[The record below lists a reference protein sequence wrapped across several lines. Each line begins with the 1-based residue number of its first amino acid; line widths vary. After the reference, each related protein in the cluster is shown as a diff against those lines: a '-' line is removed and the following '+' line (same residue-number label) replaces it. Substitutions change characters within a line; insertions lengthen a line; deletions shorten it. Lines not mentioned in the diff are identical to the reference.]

1 MQVRPG
7 RARCLSLNSGSL
19 ELLLGVSLGRLV
31 QTPASSS
38 PISGKSQNSPVPPPR
53 VPDSFFCL
61 CTSITAQRDDTRV
74 WMGRLQPSQPSL

>member
-38 PISGKSQNSPVPPPR
+38 PISGKLWSQNSPVPPGSQTR
-53 VPDSFFCL
+53 SLGCCFFCL
-61 CTSITAQRDDTRV
+61 NHRSED
-74 WMGRLQPSQPSL
+74 G